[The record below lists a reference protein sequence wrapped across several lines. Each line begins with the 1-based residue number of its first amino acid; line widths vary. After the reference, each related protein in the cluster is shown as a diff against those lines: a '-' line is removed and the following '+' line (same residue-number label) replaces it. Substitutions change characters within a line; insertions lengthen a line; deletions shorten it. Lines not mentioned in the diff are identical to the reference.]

1 MAAAAQVSSVAGGV
15 AALLRYA
22 PDDVLHRTIVVIWVR
37 QLKTELKY
45 MNRMLP
51 ELNTPLGVDDEDVKR
66 GELRGVRYQG
76 GTLLGHEHLGN
87 EMRDAVWVCFVP
99 CVERG
104 EGAKVHGFGKLVA
117 STNTRWTSWAEA
129 ARHAGSGVTP
139 AEAAARDKKH
149 PVKKGGTL
157 FLWRLDPASVV
168 RLREPIAIQRCYS
181 PTPGPTPLHITAHT
195 LLHTLPAQLLDTM
208 VLTVVPQPLTDHR
221 AKGQQPPAAAAAA
234 DLPLRLSQQQAAG
247 DESEEGESEGEEEV
261 GDGEEEVGE
270 GESAEVGEGA
280 GVGEEEEAAGVGAEE
295 VGEATTP
302 PPPPPVSRTDCDWS
316 DWTPVQR
323 KGVYRALL
331 EERRSWLA
339 AHPGKKRA
347 IVPRTNRRRRRVP
360 TPNLRKG
367 S

>member
-1 MAAAAQVSSVAGGV
+1 MAAAQSPAGGL

-22 PDDVLHRTIVVIWVR
+22 PDDVLHRTTVVIWVR

-51 ELNTPLGVDDEDVKR
+51 ALNTPLGVHDEDVKL

-104 EGAKVHGFGKLVA
+104 EGAKVHGFGQLIA

-168 RLREPIAIQRCYS
+168 RLRVPIAIQRCYS

-221 AKGQQPPAAAAAA
+221 AKGQLPPAAAAAA
-234 DLPLRLSQQQAAG
+234 DLPLRQSQQA
-247 DESEEGESEGEEEV
+247 DESEGESEGE
-261 GDGEEEVGE
+261 GEEEE

-295 VGEATTP
+295 VGATTP
-302 PPPPPVSRTDCDWS
+302 PPPPPVPMSRPDWG

-323 KGVYRALL
+323 KGVYRALV

-339 AHPGKKRA
+339 AHPGQKRA
-347 IVPRTNRRRRRVP
+347 IVPRHNRRRRRVP
-360 TPNLRKG
+360 N
-367 S
+367 